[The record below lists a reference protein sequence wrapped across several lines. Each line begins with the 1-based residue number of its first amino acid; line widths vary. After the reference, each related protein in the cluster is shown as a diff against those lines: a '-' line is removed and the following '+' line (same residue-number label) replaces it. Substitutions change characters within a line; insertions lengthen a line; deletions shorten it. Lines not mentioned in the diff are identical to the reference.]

1 MGAAASLQT
10 MDRDALAAAA
20 ERYRV
25 PAAVCA
31 KILEND
37 IDGAAAFEYSQLPE
51 EEMNELAKELFPDSV
66 LARGKFKAALKKT
79 TTAGDTSA
87 GADVGDGGGGDAAAA
102 PAISVPADLVFKPDH
117 LTLGVRLGEGGF
129 AIVSRATF
137 EKAGRKTDVA
147 FKQINPAMMRDAR
160 DVDKVQKELQLMH
173 AVSLHPNIV
182 TLLGACPNP
191 RASDAGGAPLGVGL
205 MLELAKGS
213 LYDLLHDEATKP
225 PSWSTRATLSLDT
238 ARGMEALST
247 HSPAIV
253 HRDLK
258 SLNVRQTML
267 AREREGGRGGV
278 RTLGGAR
285 L

>member
-1 MGAAASLQT
+1 MGSAASVER
-10 MDRDALAAAA
+10 MDREALAAEA
-20 ERYRV
+20 ERNRF

-31 KILEND
+31 KIVEKD
-37 IDGAAAFEYSQLPE
+37 IDGATALAYADLPE
-51 EEMNELAKELFPDSV
+51 DDMTALAKELFVSV
-66 LARGKFKAALKKT
+66 VDRGKVKGALKKLRSSA
-79 TTAGDTSA
+79 AGDTSA
-87 GADVGDGGGGDAAAA
+87 GAGGGGGGTIAVR
-102 PAISVPADLVFKPDH
+102 VPSHLVFKPDH
-117 LTLGVRLGEGGF
+117 LTLGEQLGEGGF
-129 AIVSRATF
+129 AIVRRASL
-137 EKAGRKTDVA
+137 ERAGRTTAVA
-147 FKQINPAMMRDAR
+147 FKQIHPAMLRDAR

-213 LYDLLHDEATKP
+213 LYDLLHDEATKT
-225 PSWSTRATLSLDT
+225 PSWSTRAELLLDT

-258 SLNVRQTML
+258 SLNVRRVMHW
-267 AREREGGRGGV
+267 RGGI
-278 RTLGGAR
+278 GGA
-285 L
+285 LL

>member
-1 MGAAASLQT
+1 
-10 MDRDALAAAA
+10 MDETVA
-20 ERYRV
+20 E
-25 PAAVCA
+25 
-31 KILEND
+31 E
-37 IDGAAAFEYSQLPE
+37 LPE

-87 GADVGDGGGGDAAAA
+87 GAGGGDGRDAAAA
-102 PAISVPADLVFKPDH
+102 AAISVPADLVFKPEH
-117 LTLGVRLGEGGF
+117 LTLGLRLGEGGF
-129 AIVSRATF
+129 AIVSSATF

-147 FKQINPAMMRDAR
+147 FKQINPAMLRDAR

-191 RASDAGGAPLGVGL
+191 RASDARGAPLGVGL

-253 HRDLK
+253 HPDLK
-258 SLNVRQTML
+258 SLNVR
-267 AREREGGRGGV
+267 
-278 RTLGGAR
+278 
-285 L
+285 

>member
-1 MGAAASLQT
+1 MGAAASVKD
-10 MDRDALAAAA
+10 MDRTALAAEA
-20 ERYRV
+20 ERADV
-25 PAAVCA
+25 HPDVCA
-31 KILEND
+31 KIRAER

-102 PAISVPADLVFKPDH
+102 PAISVPADLVFKPEH
-117 LTLGVRLGEGGF
+117 LTLGLRLGEGGF
-129 AIVSRATF
+129 AIVSSATF

-147 FKQINPAMMRDAR
+147 FKQINPAMLRDAR

-258 SLNVRQTML
+258 SLNVRRVMHW
-267 AREREGGRGGV
+267 RGGI
-278 RTLGGAR
+278 GGA
-285 L
+285 LL

>member
-66 LARGKFKAALKKT
+66 LARGKFKAALKKLAL
-79 TTAGDTSA
+79 TAGASS
-87 GADVGDGGGGDAAAA
+87 DG
-102 PAISVPADLVFKPDH
+102 AISVPADLVFKPEH
-117 LTLGVRLGEGGF
+117 LTLGLRLGEGGF
-129 AIVSRATF
+129 AIVSSATF

-147 FKQINPAMMRDAR
+147 FKQIHPAMLRDAR

-258 SLNVRQTML
+258 SLNVRRTMH
-267 AREREGGRGGV
+267 ERETEREVGRGGEV
-278 RTLGGAR
+278 TRSVAPGS
-285 L
+285 

>member
-1 MGAAASLQT
+1 MGAAASVKD
-10 MDRDALAAAA
+10 MDRTALAAEA
-20 ERYRV
+20 ERADV
-25 PAAVCA
+25 HPAVCA
-31 KILEND
+31 KIRDEH
-37 IDGAAAFEYSQLPE
+37 IDGQTALEYKQLSE
-51 EEMNELAKELFPDSV
+51 DDATALAKELFPDSV

-102 PAISVPADLVFKPDH
+102 PAISVPADLVFKPEH
-117 LTLGVRLGEGGF
+117 LTLGVRVGEGGF
-129 AIVSRATF
+129 AIVSSATF

-147 FKQINPAMMRDAR
+147 FKQINPAMLRDAR
-160 DVDKVQKELQLMH
+160 DKVQKELQLMH

-182 TLLGACPNP
+182 TLLGASPNP
-191 RASDAGGAPLGVGL
+191 RASDARGTPLGVGL

-225 PSWSTRATLSLDT
+225 PSWSTRAALLLDI